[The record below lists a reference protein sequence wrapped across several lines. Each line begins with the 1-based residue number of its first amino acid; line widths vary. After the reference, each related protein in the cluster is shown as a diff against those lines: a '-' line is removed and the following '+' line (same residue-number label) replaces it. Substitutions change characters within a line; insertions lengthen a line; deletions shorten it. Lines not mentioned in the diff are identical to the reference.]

1 MDVQLVVI
9 KGNPRGRTLS
19 FGPGEYLV
27 GRGPECHIRPDSEW
41 VSRQH
46 CLLSVALDRILL
58 KDLGSTNGT
67 LVNGQRLIGEREL
80 VHSDTIQVGPL
91 VFQMRLPSQEAEL
104 EALKQ
109 TEVASGDATID
120 EDRPI
125 PQLDAARV
133 SSTVNSPHE
142 STENSR

>member
-1 MDVQLVVI
+1 MDVQLVVV

-19 FGPGEYLV
+19 FGPGEYLC

-46 CLLSVALDRILL
+46 CLLTVASEKLLL

-67 LVNGQRLIGEREL
+67 LVNGHRLIGERDL
-80 VHSDTIQVGPL
+80 VHGDVVQIGPL
-91 VFQMRLPSQEAEL
+91 VLQVRLPEREATL

-109 TEVASGDATID
+109 TDAPEGDVTLVD
-120 EDRPI
+120 EDGS
-125 PQLDAARV
+125 PQLE
-133 SSTVNSPHE
+133 TVRLREEKSQDKSE
-142 STENSR
+142 